1 MDFTIKT
8 YLSWAVWWS
17 RVAIFS
23 IFLIL
28 LSVKILLS
36 ISTNKHLWPPQ
47 WWLSWCLSWY
57 FQSMMGFCW
66 VWTIWPF
73 GQFRLMTYLWPNYL
87 HLLAAT
93 RFRAL
98 LRSAWSKLG
107 VTHISSTS
115 YISLNCCI
123 SKRGEKN
130 CLCFLGRSPW
140 EPHWRQERRKDRWIQ
155 GLLEAFGKNPEIT
168 HLIII
173 TKAKFE

>member
-1 MDFTIKT
+1 MDFRIKT

-47 WWLSWCLSWY
+47 WWLSWCLSWF

-66 VWTIWPF
+66 VWNHFLWPF
-73 GQFRLMTYLWPNYL
+73 GQFRLMKYLWPNYL

-93 RFRAL
+93 LFRAL
-98 LRSAWSKLG
+98 LRSAWSKLISHWHHIYRWSVVSQREKRIVCVFFRL
-107 VTHISSTS
+107 VTLRA
-115 YISLNCCI
+115 SLA
-123 SKRGEKN
+123 SREKE
-130 CLCFLGRSPW
+130 G
-140 EPHWRQERRKDRWIQ
+140 
-155 GLLEAFGKNPEIT
+155 
-168 HLIII
+168 
-173 TKAKFE
+173 